1 LEIKASSDVAAH
13 EMGSREIG
21 GRDTQHGRAGGS
33 ALFEIMV
40 SFD

>member
-1 LEIKASSDVAAH
+1 LRGKFGDV
-13 EMGSREIG
+13 GLDPQDRG
-21 GRDTQHGRAGGS
+21 AGGS